1 MENANVGLA
10 LVGMG
15 LAAIG
20 FLGSGVGLGY
30 MFGKLFE
37 SIARQPEMEAKLTK
51 LMWIGLALIEAIA
64 LYGLVVAFIIMG
76 KIPSH

>member
-1 MENANVGLA
+1 MDASYGYAFL
-10 LVGMG
+10 GMG
-15 LAAIG
+15 LAAVG
-20 FLGSGVGLGY
+20 FLGSGIGLGY

-37 SIARQPEMEAKLTK
+37 AIARQPEVEAKLTK
-51 LMWIGLALIEAIA
+51 VMWIGLALVEAIA

>member
-1 MENANVGLA
+1 MEISHGYA
-10 LVGMG
+10 LIGMG
-15 LAAIG
+15 LAAVG

-37 SIARQPEMEAKLTK
+37 AIARQPEVEARLTK
-51 LMWIGLALIEAIA
+51 LMWIGLALVEAIA

-76 KIPSH
+76 KIPS

>member
-1 MENANVGLA
+1 MAISVA

-20 FLGSGVGLGY
+20 FLGSGIGIGY
-30 MFGKLFE
+30 MFGKLIE
-37 SIARQPEMEAKLTK
+37 SIARQPEMEAKLTR

-64 LYGLVVAFIIMG
+64 LYGLVIAFIIMG
-76 KIPSH
+76 KIPAN